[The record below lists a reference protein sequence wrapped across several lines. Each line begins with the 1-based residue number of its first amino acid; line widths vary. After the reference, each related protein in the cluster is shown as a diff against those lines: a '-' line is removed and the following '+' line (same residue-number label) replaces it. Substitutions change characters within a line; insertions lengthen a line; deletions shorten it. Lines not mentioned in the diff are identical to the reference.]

1 VAHATEV
8 IQAGE
13 GSEVDG
19 GLLWS
24 SDDVY
29 IFVDRVGDSLRY
41 LLASDPTLGAR
52 LRTQVPAP

>member
-1 VAHATEV
+1 
-8 IQAGE
+8 
-13 GSEVDG
+13 VDG

-24 SDDVY
+24 CDDVY